1 MCTRAKARQRLTKT
15 IEIRYPSPSLPLSIS
30 SRSRSSS
37 RFPRLISLS
46 LSLSSNSN
54 SRKKKKKE
62 EKNDLDFRKEGGRGY
77 DLPILVIDRSF
88 LRNGCR
94 CHRSRFNPIPIPP
107 RSKALRDY
115 RRSDTQRIYSLG
127 GGEGGGG
134 GERGVQSLRNPQPIP
149 FS

>member
-15 IEIRYPSPSLPLSIS
+15 IEIRSYPSFSLSKIS
-30 SRSRSSS
+30 SRSRSSP
-37 RFPRLISLS
+37 RFLISSLS

-134 GERGVQSLRNPQPIP
+134 ERGVQSLRNPQPIP

>member
-15 IEIRYPSPSLPLSIS
+15 IEIRSYPSPSLSKIS
-30 SRSRSSS
+30 SRSRSSP

-46 LSLSSNSN
+46 LSRRIRIHG
-54 SRKKKKKE
+54 RKKEKE

-127 GGEGGGG
+127 GGEEGG